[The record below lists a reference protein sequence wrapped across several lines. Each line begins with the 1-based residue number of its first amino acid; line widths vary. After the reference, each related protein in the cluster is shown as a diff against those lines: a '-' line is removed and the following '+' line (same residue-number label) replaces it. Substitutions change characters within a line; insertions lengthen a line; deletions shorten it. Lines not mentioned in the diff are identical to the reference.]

1 MSGRP
6 EPEETTGYKEGKE
19 SVRAFLLLITA
30 AAYRTNFRLDKD
42 HLNMII
48 LLLHN

>member
-1 MSGRP
+1 MSERP

-30 AAYRTNFRLDKD
+30 AAYRTKLQTG
-42 HLNMII
+42 
-48 LLLHN
+48 